1 MKYRGNIPVEKAG
14 MFQASIK
21 MRRTVVLT
29 ILLVCGSVLLFGQD
43 VILYNTNIVD
53 VEAGKIVPG
62 MTVYVKDGIIEKIA

>member
-1 MKYRGNIPVEKAG
+1 
-14 MFQASIK
+14 MFQASMK

-53 VEAGKIVPG
+53 VEVGKIVPV
-62 MTVYVKDGIIEKIA
+62 MTVHVKDGTIEKIVKAKKKIKKGH